1 MTEMPSRR
9 AASPTVC
16 SPAKTS
22 KIVAARCCATERV
35 SRPSVAGGGCS
46 GPRAGRLAFVAGPGL
61 TRPSDAPARR
71 SSGAGGAPE
80 VALLMTHLPA
90 PVGCQLTTLP
100 AAMEPEKHAALPP
113 AAPSPV
119 SSDQAPAEPHRPAPR
134 PPAAASHRGTAAP
147 AAAQRW
153 RRRATPQ
160 PLAPLDGLGGVPPGD
175 VSSISSR
182 LDPAGATPDARLP
195 HAR

>member
-22 KIVAARCCATERV
+22 KIVAARCCATERA
-35 SRPSVAGGGCS
+35 SRPSVAGGGS
-46 GPRAGRLAFVAGPGL
+46 HG
-61 TRPSDAPARR
+61 SAPADWPSSPGEAWHAPPTRR
-71 SSGAGGAPE
+71 PGDHPEPAGQPE
-80 VALLMTHLPA
+80 ETLLMTHLPA
-90 PVGCQLTTLP
+90 RSGCQLTTHS
-100 AAMEPEKHAALPP
+100 AATEPEKHAALPP

-153 RRRATPQ
+153 RRRATPHHS
-160 PLAPLDGLGGVPPGD
+160 PRSTGSAACRPGTSARSLPD
-175 VSSISSR
+175 

>member
-35 SRPSVAGGGCS
+35 SWPSVAGGGCS
-46 GPRAGRLAFVAGPGL
+46 GPRAARLAFVAGPGL

-100 AAMEPEKHAALPP
+100 AATEPEKHAALPP
-113 AAPSPV
+113 AAPSPA

-134 PPAAASHRGTAAP
+134 PPAAASHRGTAAW

-153 RRRATPQ
+153 RRRATLHHGPR
-160 PLAPLDGLGGVPPGD
+160 LTGSAACRPGT
-175 VSSISSR
+175 SAQSLPG
-182 LDPAGATPDARLP
+182 LDPADATPDARLP
-195 HAR
+195 RAR